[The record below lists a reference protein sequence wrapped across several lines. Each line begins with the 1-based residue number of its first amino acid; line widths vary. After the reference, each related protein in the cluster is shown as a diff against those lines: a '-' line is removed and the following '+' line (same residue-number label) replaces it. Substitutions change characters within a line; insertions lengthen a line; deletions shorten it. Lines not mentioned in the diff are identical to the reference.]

1 MKNKKGFT
9 LVELLAVIVILGIIM
24 VIATKTVMDYI
35 NESKV
40 RTRYIAAKEI
50 VEIAS
55 AYMEVEG
62 SDENNCVTIVKMI
75 CTGYLEND
83 TTNPKTGENGFAF
96 SDDSEGKDCSGKFSG
111 EDVNQKV
118 CKDEFSAQESY
129 EVQEDENEK
138 YYDFDG
144 YRYVISE

>member
-40 RTRYIAAKEI
+40 RIRYIAAKEI

-62 SDENNCVTIVKMI
+62 QNGCVRIKKMI
-75 CTGYLEND
+75 DDEYLESD
-83 TTNPKTGENGFAF
+83 TTNPRTGENGFNSA
-96 SDDSEGKDCSGKFSG
+96 

-138 YYDFDG
+138 
-144 YRYVISE
+144 

>member
-24 VIATKTVMDYI
+24 VIATKTVMNYI

-62 SDENNCVTIVKMI
+62 SNENVCVLIKKMI
-75 CTGYLEND
+75 DDEYLESD
-83 TTNPKTGENGFAF
+83 TTNPRTGENGFN
-96 SDDSEGKDCSGKFSG
+96 DV
-111 EDVNQKV
+111 EDENQRV
-118 CKDEFSAQESY
+118 CKDEEIHEQTDYNPINEVY
-129 EVQEDENEK
+129 EFEGYK
-138 YYDFDG
+138 YYLK
-144 YRYVISE
+144 

>member
-83 TTNPKTGENGFAF
+83 TTNPRTGENGFNSA
-96 SDDSEGKDCSGKFSG
+96 